1 MLMIGTFAASA
12 IARMYLLPS
21 LSTRSWRMQ
30 MPWPI
35 EARILPVSAGVSP
48 WLICVASASRKWA
61 WPPSCV
67 MPASKALRVRVDL
80 SKNSRNAV

>member
-1 MLMIGTFAASA
+1 
-12 IARMYLLPS
+12 
-21 LSTRSWRMQ
+21 MQ

-35 EARILPVSAGVSP
+35 AARILPVSSGVSP
-48 WLICVASASRKWA
+48 WLICVASESRKWA
-61 WPPSCV
+61 CPPSCV